1 MTDIYPVL
9 LCGGSGTRLWPLS
22 RKHYPKQFSVT
33 WGEHEHSLFQQS
45 ALRTSGTGYAAP
57 TIVTAEDYRFVASE
71 QLREIDLAP
80 GTLLVEPSSK
90 NTAPAILS
98 AALRI
103 MQDNPDALLLV
114 APTDH
119 LIPDE
124 QVFRQTIEQAIVPA
138 SKGQLVT
145 FGIEP
150 TRAETGYGYL
160 KLGKTDV
167 NGAVELDA
175 FVEKPSASDA
185 SAMLAA
191 GGYLWNAGIFMFTA
205 ATLVAAFKKHQPQML
220 QGVQAAFDNAQNDL
234 DFSRLDKDDW
244 AKLESISIDYAIMEQ
259 VENLSVVPF
268 SGAWSDLGDWQAIH
282 RELPADNDGTV
293 LTGPATAIN
302 CRNSMLRAESDN
314 QQVVGIGLENILV
327 VAMPDA
333 VLVTDTS
340 RAQDVK
346 QAVTLLKEKG
356 IRQSEAFSR
365 DNRPWG
371 WYETL
376 ALSERFQVKRIVVK
390 PGGCLSLQSHF
401 HRSEHWIVVSGT
413 AKVTLGEEVR
423 LVTENESV
431 YIPLGTVH
439 RMENPGKLPMV
450 LIEVQTG
457 TYLEED
463 DIVRYEDVY
472 ARE

>member
-1 MTDIYPVL
+1 MTNINPVL

-33 WGEHEHSLFQQS
+33 WGDHTLFQQS
-45 ALRTSGTGYAAP
+45 ALRTSGLGYAAP

-71 QLREIDLAP
+71 QLREIELP
-80 GTLLVEPSSK
+80 TGTLLVEPSSK
-90 NTAPAILS
+90 NTAPAIL
-98 AALRI
+98 AAGLRI
-103 MQDNPDALLLV
+103 MQNDANALLLV

-119 LIPDE
+119 LIPDD
-124 QVFRQTIEQAIVPA
+124 QLFRQTIEQAIAPA
-138 SKGQLVT
+138 QAGKLVT
-145 FGIEP
+145 FGIKP

-160 KLGKTDV
+160 KLGKEDA
-167 NGAVELDA
+167 NGVMELDA
-175 FVEKPSASDA
+175 FVEKPKANDA
-185 SAMLAA
+185 SAMLAS
-191 GGYLWNAGIFMFTA
+191 GDYLWNAGIFMFSA
-205 ATLVAAFKKHQPQML
+205 AALVSAFEKHQPQML
-220 QGVQAAFDNAQNDL
+220 LDVKGALKNAKNDL
-234 DFSRLDKDDW
+234 DFCRLDKDDW
-244 AKLESISIDYAIMEQ
+244 ARLESVSIDYAIMEQ
-259 VENLSVVPF
+259 VDNLSVVPF
-268 SGAWSDLGDWQAIH
+268 AGAWSDLGDWQAIH
-282 RELPADNDGTV
+282 RELPSDENGMV
-293 LTGPATAIN
+293 QTGPATAIN
-302 CRNSMLRAESDN
+302 CQNSMLRAESDT

-333 VLVTDTS
+333 VLVADTS

-356 IRQSEAFSR
+356 VKQSEAFSR

-413 AKVTLGEEVR
+413 AKVTIGEEVK

-431 YIPLGTVH
+431 YIPLGETH

-457 TYLEED
+457 TYLGED

-472 ARE
+472 SRE